1 MTRER
6 SGHLPY
12 GHFGRDDADS
22 TWEQTDRAQAL
33 ARAAGLDAPQAVPAT
48 A

>member
-6 SGHLPY
+6 SGHLAY
-12 GHFGRDDADS
+12 GHFGRDDADF